1 MPPLP
6 RRIGTAHEILRRASK
21 RLRLRPRMP
30 LRPPLAIGL
39 AGLLVLLTAT
49 GAMGFAKAI
58 GVGQSAPPRPT
69 PVAAGHLVQLTSA
82 VSATQTPDPTPQSR
96 TSNGCLIT
104 PVETDAARTLLA
116 ALNAHRA
123 AAGARPLALNP
134 ALTAGAAAHSCD
146 MLRHG
151 SISHLGSDGSTPAR
165 RIQSTGLSYGTWGEN
180 IGMAEGLGLAGG
192 VARIDAGMMAESL
205 TPYDHHWNIVY
216 PAFTRVGIGILY
228 TNGQVWLT
236 EDFVA

>member
-1 MPPLP
+1 MPSLP
-6 RRIGTAHEILRRASK
+6 RWIRMASAIVRRGSA
-21 RLRLRPRMP
+21 RLP
-30 LRPPLAIGL
+30 LRPPLVMGL

-49 GAMGFAKAI
+49 GAMGFAQAI
-58 GVGQSAPPRPT
+58 GAGHSAPRPT
-69 PVAAGHLVQLTSA
+69 PVAAAGHLVQLTSA
-82 VSATQTPDPTPQSR
+82 VAAAQTPSPTPQPR

-104 PVETDAARTLLA
+104 PAETDAAQTLLA

-123 AAGARPLALNP
+123 AAGARPLTLNP

-146 MLRHG
+146 MLRHHL
-151 SISHLGSDGSTPAR
+151 ISHLGSDGSTPAH

-180 IGMAEGLGLAGG
+180 IGMAQGLGLAGG

-216 PAFTRVGIGILY
+216 PAFTRVGLGILY
-228 TNGQVWLT
+228 VNGQVWLT

>member
-1 MPPLP
+1 MLSLP
-6 RRIGTAHEILRRASK
+6 RWIGIASEIVRRTSA
-21 RLRLRPRMP
+21 RLRLP
-30 LRPPLAIGL
+30 LRPPLAVGF

-49 GAMGFAKAI
+49 GAMGFAHAL
-58 GVGQSAPPRPT
+58 GAGQSAPRRPT
-69 PVAAGHLVQLTSA
+69 PVTAAGHLVQLTSA
-82 VSATQTPDPTPQSR
+82 VAATQTPSPTPQPR

-104 PVETDAARTLLA
+104 PIETDAAHTLLA
-116 ALNAHRA
+116 ALNAHRTA
-123 AAGARPLALNP
+123 ASARPLTLNSSLSG
-134 ALTAGAAAHSCD
+134 AAAAHSCD

-151 SISHLGSDGSTPAR
+151 LISHLGSDGSTPAR
-165 RIQSTGLSYGTWGEN
+165 RIQATGLSYGTWGEN
-180 IGMAEGLGLAGG
+180 IGMAQGLGLAGG

-228 TNGQVWLT
+228 ANSQVWLT